1 MFPLVS
7 NDPIYTR
14 SFRSI
19 RGTIGGRK
27 DISKRLDARSNQ
39 IVGERFSV
47 NFFSPTSLVP
57 FSRVRFSLSLI
68 LSLSH
73 TLSLSLSHYYY
84 RIVTLRD
91 SKARSIREV
100 AMSRSFRRRSPLET
114 VYLGPFRIDRL
125 SLFASLL
132 PHHSSTTE
140 IGSSRVRLPSSST
153 ILSRIRRRFRGL
165 NRRSCI
171 GS

>member
-19 RGTIGGRK
+19 RGTIGERK

-68 LSLSH
+68 LSLSF
-73 TLSLSLSHYYY
+73 SHHYY

-91 SKARSIREV
+91 SKARSGRVPKLPTTVSIRNGLLRSFQDRSPVSIREPFAPSFFHHRNRIV
-100 AMSRSFRRRSPLET
+100 SRTSSFFLDDS
-114 VYLGPFRIDRL
+114 
-125 SLFASLL
+125 FANS
-132 PHHSSTTE
+132 
-140 IGSSRVRLPSSST
+140 
-153 ILSRIRRRFRGL
+153 
-165 NRRSCI
+165 
-171 GS
+171 

>member
-19 RGTIGGRK
+19 RGTIEGEK
-27 DISKRLDARSNQ
+27 ISKRLDARSNQ

-68 LSLSH
+68 LSLSF
-73 TLSLSLSHYYY
+73 SHHYY

-91 SKARSIREV
+91 SKARSTREV
-100 AMSRSFRRRSPLET
+100 AVSRSFRRRSPLET

-140 IGSSRVRLPSSST
+140 IGSSRARLPSSST
-153 ILSRIRRRFRGL
+153 ILSRIRRFRGL
-165 NRRSCI
+165 NRCSCV

>member
-27 DISKRLDARSNQ
+27 DISKRLDASRSNQ

-68 LSLSH
+68 PSLSF
-73 TLSLSLSHYYY
+73 SHHYY

-91 SKARSIREV
+91 SKARSTREV
-100 AMSRSFRRRSPLET
+100 AVSRSFRRRSPLET

-140 IGSSRVRLPSSST
+140 IGSSRARLPSSST

-165 NRRSCI
+165 NRRSCV